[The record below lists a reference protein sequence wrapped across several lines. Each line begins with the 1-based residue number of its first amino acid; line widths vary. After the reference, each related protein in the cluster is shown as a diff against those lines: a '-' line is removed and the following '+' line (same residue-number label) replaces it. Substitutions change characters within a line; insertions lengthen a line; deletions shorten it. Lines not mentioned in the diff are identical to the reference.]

1 VVGDLW
7 NAPPPDRRLP
17 LTTVASWT
25 AYGGVEHG
33 GVFYGQKD
41 TEFERLLELPK
52 RVPVAL
58 ELALS
63 GADAQVQKRFRSAGW
78 VVRDAGEVTAS
89 QPAYRG
95 YIRGSQAELSA
106 AKNAYVAT
114 RSGWF
119 SDRSA
124 CYLAAGRPV
133 IVQDTGIATWLD
145 ADLGVVTF
153 ADLDEAAEAVA
164 RVTRELAKHA
174 RAAREIARDVFDYRI
189 VLPHLLERALS
200 KRMEVAA

>member
-1 VVGDLW
+1 
-7 NAPPPDRRLP
+7 
-17 LTTVASWT
+17 
-25 AYGGVEHG
+25 
-33 GVFYGQKD
+33 
-41 TEFERLLELPK
+41 
-52 RVPVAL
+52 
-58 ELALS
+58 
-63 GADAQVQKRFRSAGW
+63 
-78 VVRDAGEVTAS
+78 
-89 QPAYRG
+89 
-95 YIRGSQAELSA
+95 
-106 AKNAYVAT
+106 VAT